1 MNLNLNFSR
10 VVGDIL
16 DTVGSRERLRQIIAT
31 PLYRNALY
39 LVLNSAIDAFFGFF
53 FWMAAARFYSESEV
67 GTSSAV
73 ISAVS
78 LLALL
83 SMVGLNFSVI
93 RFLSQAQRPR
103 QLINSSFTLTGL
115 LSLVAAGVFLA
126 GLGWWSPA
134 LTFIRQ
140 NALFTL
146 SFLAFAVLW
155 VAATLTDSV
164 FIAKRRAGFVLIF
177 NTITGLLKV
186 ALVIALALV
195 SYTFGIIASWTVG
208 LVVAVAVSLFLLLPR
223 VEPGYRP
230 VPNLK
235 AGQVKGFTRYSLHS
249 YVAALLSR
257 GPTMVLPIL
266 VLNVLGTETNAY
278 FFIAWRIA
286 DLLFTIPWAI
296 SQSLF
301 AEGSFSPR
309 TLKENVT
316 KSIKFTLILAVTA
329 TVLFTVCAKWLL
341 LAFGQSYSDNALHLL
356 WLLSLASVPLG
367 ISHVYIS
374 VLRVQD
380 RLREMVIIR
389 GVVAIA
395 VPVLSLLVMR
405 ANGIMGI
412 GYVWLGLQAVVAV
425 ISIVRLRTLVSRFH
439 YPESSAHEDTH
450 NL

>member
-1 MNLNLNFSR
+1 MHLNISR

-39 LVLNSAIDAFFGFF
+39 LILNSAIDAFFGFF
-53 FWMAAARFYSESEV
+53 FWIAAARFYSESEV

-73 ISAVS
+73 ISAVN

-115 LSLVAAGVFLA
+115 LSLVAAGFFLA

-140 NALFTL
+140 NTIITL
-146 SFLAFAVLW
+146 NFLAFAVLW

-195 SYTFGIIASWTVG
+195 SYTFGIIASWTTG
-208 LVVAVAVSLFLLLPR
+208 LVVALAISLFLLLPR
-223 VEPGYRP
+223 VEAGYRP

-235 AGQVKGFTRYSLHS
+235 AGQVKGFTRYSLRS

-266 VLNVLGTETNAY
+266 VLNVLGTESNAY

-286 DLLFTIPWAI
+286 ELLFAIPWAI

-309 TLKENVT
+309 TIKENVT
-316 KSIKFTLILAVTA
+316 KSIKFTLILAVAA
-329 TVLFTVCAKWLL
+329 TVLFIVSAKWLL
-341 LAFGQSYSDNALHLL
+341 LAFGQNYSDNALHLL

-367 ISHVYIS
+367 ISHVYIG

-412 GYVWLGLQAVVAV
+412 GHVWLGLQSAVAIV
-425 ISIVRLRTLVSRFH
+425 SIVRLRTLVSRSH